1 MSGIIVLTLLPYGYW
16 HLVGI
21 DPRYPP
27 LIGLSLVGFGISIV
41 MVLYLKGAISIV
53 MVLYLK
59 GGDFLCFLDRFITL
73 EGERD
78 YTRLPAAPESD
89 ASASAGAMH

>member
-1 MSGIIVLTLLPYGYW
+1 
-16 HLVGI
+16 
-21 DPRYPP
+21 
-27 LIGLSLVGFGISIV
+27 

-89 ASASAGAMH
+89 ASASAGAIETQSAQMTLIELCVPLIN